1 MSGIYIHIPFC
12 KKACY
17 YCDFHFS
24 TSQKNKQEIVDSLIK
39 EIQLR
44 KEYLPDKKIQ
54 SIYFGGGTPS
64 LLSSTQIHSVLNEIQ
79 KHFSLSENC
88 EITLEANPD
97 DLSISKLKEL
107 KNCGINRLSIGVQSF
122 FDEDLEYFN
131 RSHSAK
137 NALES
142 IQTAQQEG
150 FENITI
156 DFMYGFP
163 LLSTKKWKQ
172 NIQMALKLKIPHISA
187 YSLTIE
193 KGTALHHFISKGKY
207 PPLNEENAV
216 KHFQILCKM
225 LRTEGFAHYEI
236 SNFALPGFYSAH
248 NTSYW
253 QQKNYLGIG
262 PSAHSFNGNSRQWNV
277 ANNIQ
282 YIKKIN
288 NLQPFFEKEQLS
300 EATRYN
306 EYILTS
312 FRTMWGVEK
321 KYLQKKFANFLP
333 AFTKQKEK
341 YLTEK
346 YLTENQT
353 RIVLTEKG
361 KLFAD
366 QIASDFF
373 IV

>member
-1 MSGIYIHIPFC
+1 M
-12 KKACY
+12 
-17 YCDFHFS
+17 
-24 TSQKNKQEIVDSLIK
+24 VDALLK

-44 KEYLPDKKIQ
+44 KEYLPEKKLQ
-54 SIYFGGGTPS
+54 SVYFGGGTPS
-64 LLSSTQIHSVLNEIQ
+64 LLSAAQVHSLLNEIQ

-97 DLSISKLKEL
+97 DLSISKIKEL

-122 FDEDLEYFN
+122 FDEDLKYLN
-131 RSHSAK
+131 RSHTAK

-156 DFMYGFP
+156 DFIYGFP
-163 LLSTKKWKQ
+163 LLGTKKWKQ
-172 NIQMALKLKIPHISA
+172 NIQMALELKIPHISA
-187 YSLTIE
+187 YSLTTE

-207 PPLNEENAV
+207 TALNEETAV
-216 KHFQILCKM
+216 KHFQILCNM
-225 LRTEGFAHYEI
+225 LKTEGFEHYEI
-236 SNFALPGFYSAH
+236 SNFALPGFYSVH
-248 NTSYW
+248 NSSYW

-262 PSAHSFNGNSRQWNV
+262 PSAHSFNGTSRQWNI
-277 ANNIQ
+277 ANNNQ
-282 YIKKIN
+282 FIKKIN
-288 NLQPFFEKEQLS
+288 AHQPFFEKEQLS
-300 EATRYN
+300 EATRFN

-312 FRTMWGVEK
+312 LRTMWGIEK

-341 YLTEK
+341 YVTKK
-346 YLTENQT
+346 YITENPT